1 MGEKMKIG
9 YLKNLGRHELEQAA
23 TKWQTVHENEQVILE
38 PINYDEIET
47 KIQDGEV
54 DAVLVNA
61 RNTIYQTLES
71 YSVGDI
77 ALLALVQAGNFN
89 KYQQT
94 VELNELRNIPCI
106 MVATVVE
113 EKSEYHYLKDILK
126 IKNDLIAVETLGE
139 AILMVESGSGYL
151 IMNEIT
157 VSHVDDDQVQKLFLL
172 RDGKQLREKYV
183 LLARPD
189 DSRVAEFSKILKGS
203 IN

>member
-9 YLKNLGRHELEQAA
+9 YLKNLGRHELEQAVA
-23 TKWQTVHENEQVILE
+23 KWQTVHEKVDLE

-61 RNTIYQTLES
+61 RNTIYQTLKS

-94 VELNELRNIPCI
+94 IELNELRNIPCI
-106 MVATVVE
+106 MVATVAE
-113 EKSEYHYLKDILK
+113 EKSEYHYLKDILR
-126 IKNDLIAVETLGE
+126 IENDLIAVETLGE

-157 VSHVDDDQVQKLFLL
+157 ASHINDDQLQKLFLL
-172 RDGKQLREKYV
+172 RDGKQMREKYV
-183 LLARPD
+183 LLAKPEN
-189 DSRVAEFSKILKGS
+189 SQVAEFSKILKEV
-203 IN
+203 ID

>member
-1 MGEKMKIG
+1 MKIG

-23 TKWQTVHENEQVILE
+23 AKWQTVHENEEVILE

-61 RNTIYQTLES
+61 RNTIYQTLKS

-106 MVATVVE
+106 MVATVAE
-113 EKSEYHYLKDILK
+113 EKSEY
-126 IKNDLIAVETLGE
+126 
-139 AILMVESGSGYL
+139 
-151 IMNEIT
+151 
-157 VSHVDDDQVQKLFLL
+157 
-172 RDGKQLREKYV
+172 
-183 LLARPD
+183 
-189 DSRVAEFSKILKGS
+189 
-203 IN
+203 

>member
-1 MGEKMKIG
+1 MKIG

-23 TKWQTVHENEQVILE
+23 AKWQTVHENEEVILE

-61 RNTIYQTLES
+61 RNTIYQTLKS

-106 MVATVVE
+106 MVATVAE
-113 EKSEYHYLKDILK
+113 EKSEYHYLKDILR
-126 IKNDLIAVETLGE
+126 IENDLIAVETLGE

-157 VSHVDDDQVQKLFLL
+157 ASHINDDQLQKLFLL
-172 RDGKQLREKYV
+172 RDGKQMREKYV
-183 LLARPD
+183 LLAKPEK
-189 DSRVAEFSKILKGS
+189 SQVAEFSKILKEV
-203 IN
+203 ID

>member
-23 TKWQTVHENEQVILE
+23 TKWQTVHENEEVILE

-77 ALLALVQAGNFN
+77 SLLALVQAGNFN

-94 VELNELRNIPCI
+94 VELNELGNMPCI
-106 MVATVVE
+106 MVATIAE
-113 EKSEYHYLKDILK
+113 EKSEYHYLKDVLK

-151 IMNEIT
+151 IMNEMT
-157 VSHVDDDQVQKLFLL
+157 ASHVDDDQVQKLFLL
-172 RDGKQLREKYV
+172 RDGKQMREKYV

-189 DSRVAEFSKILKGS
+189 DSRVAEFSKILKES

>member
-1 MGEKMKIG
+1 M
-9 YLKNLGRHELEQAA
+9 
-23 TKWQTVHENEQVILE
+23 
-38 PINYDEIET
+38 
-47 KIQDGEV
+47 
-54 DAVLVNA
+54 
-61 RNTIYQTLES
+61 
-71 YSVGDI
+71 GDI

-139 AILMVESGSGYL
+139 AFLMVESGSGYL
-151 IMNEIT
+151 IMNEMT
-157 VSHVDDDQVQKLFLL
+157 ASHVDDDQVQKLFLL

>member
-23 TKWQTVHENEQVILE
+23 AKWQTLHKNAKVDLE
-38 PINYDEIET
+38 PINYDEIEP
-47 KIQDGEV
+47 KIQDGKV

-61 RNTIYQTLES
+61 RNTIYQTLKS

-94 VELNELRNIPCI
+94 IELTELGNMPCI
-106 MVATVVE
+106 MVATVAE
-113 EKSEYHYLKDILK
+113 EKSEYHYLKDILR
-126 IKNDLIAVETLGE
+126 IENDLIAVETLGE

-157 VSHVDDDQVQKLFLL
+157 ASHINDDQLQKLFLL
-172 RDGKQLREKYV
+172 RDGKQMREKYV
-183 LLARPD
+183 LLAKPEN
-189 DSRVAEFSKILKGS
+189 SQVAEFSKILKEV
-203 IN
+203 ID

>member
-23 TKWQTVHENEQVILE
+23 AKWQTVHENEEVILE

-61 RNTIYQTLES
+61 RNTIYQTLKS

-106 MVATVVE
+106 MVATVAE
-113 EKSEYHYLKDILK
+113 EKSEYHYLKDILR
-126 IKNDLIAVETLGE
+126 IENDLIAVETLGE

-157 VSHVDDDQVQKLFLL
+157 ASHINDDQLQKLFLL
-172 RDGKQLREKYV
+172 RDGKQMREKYV
-183 LLARPD
+183 LLAKPEN
-189 DSRVAEFSKILKGS
+189 SQVAEFSKILKEV
-203 IN
+203 ID

>member
-1 MGEKMKIG
+1 MKIG

-23 TKWQTVHENEQVILE
+23 AKWQALHENEKVELE
-38 PINYDEIET
+38 PVGFDEIET

-54 DAVLVNA
+54 DAVLVNS
-61 RNTIYQTLES
+61 RNTIYQTLAS
-71 YSVGDI
+71 YAVSDI

-94 VELNELRNIPCI
+94 VELGELRNVPCI
-106 MVATVVE
+106 IVASVAD
-113 EKSEYHYLKDILK
+113 EKSEYHYLKDILS

-151 IMNEIT
+151 IMNEMT
-157 VSHVDDDQVQKLFLL
+157 ASHVDDDQVQKLFLL

-183 LLARPD
+183 LLAKSD
-189 DSRVAEFSKILKGS
+189 DSQVAEFSKILREN
-203 IN
+203 ID

>member
-151 IMNEIT
+151 IMNEMT